1 MLKKLLPLFLF
12 LVFHQN
18 SKAQNDPTISVCGG
32 GQKVCA
38 TSDSQMVCVKIIL
51 DPTYNKQIDK
61 FTIDWGDFTPKTT
74 IVGSLTPPNQ
84 VHYFSLK
91 NFFYTCNDNKK
102 YFITLATFEKGK
114 KDPVENIIPLTII
127 NPPIAR
133 FSLNPNPACVGQEV
147 SFSNNSC
154 PSTGLSDPKIDYGDG
169 SPVTMTAFKHTYNA
183 VGTYNAKLSVSNE
196 CGSDTKTQSIS
207 ILEKPI
213 AQITPDSGF
222 VKPLTDPL
230 KICLGGGGYARLNG
244 TKSQNSTSYKWDI
257 TPLGGWQYVNNSNQN
272 SSIAQIK
279 FSSADNYTATL
290 TVKNPCGAESKK
302 TVFIKVIA
310 ADNLQLFAQPDAC
323 KSLSFKPSP
332 FNPKAEYRINGEL
345 ETNFPRPLSVGKYT
359 IKATLENECGKQE
372 DIDEFEVLEPEAVTI
387 ILPSKDTSI
396 CLNSAK
402 IELLAIPQGGA
413 WSGSTNIEKTGS
425 KTFFN
430 PQNAGNF
437 TLTYTRGT
445 GLCEQKASMKIT
457 VLDDVKFALPHQP
470 DVCKTLEYK
479 PGNFNPNAIYKFDT
493 TVIDNSKFPITI
505 LASAKKR
512 FITATLSGNCGVQ
525 VLKDSFTVLLPQ
537 KIEID
542 NNLPKEVCA
551 SAQNIALKSS
561 ISSAS
566 WLLNG
571 ATISSNFMPG
581 SAKIGQNIII
591 AKDDSDCSIPDTIY
605 IIVIGDAAKI
615 KATNAS
621 CINGAAQQLEA
632 TPTNG
637 IWKGAN
643 ISSTGLFSPKSAGI
657 GKHTISYSLPIPNSV
672 CVAKDSV
679 EIEVFA
685 PSVTFEVSNCESTK
699 ITFKAIVNGSISTLY
714 WDFGDSQNSN
724 EKGSVTHEYA
734 KEGTYTVTLKGS
746 IGGCDTTFVKTIT
759 VEAPAFAAFD
769 MPDEIC
775 EDIPI
780 NLKNNS
786 KGTSLTYEWR
796 VGNTVIN
803 SSATAPQG
811 LLYPIGQ
818 DTVLTFSLTV
828 SNGCSKSIDS
838 KTLKIKALP
847 DANFG
852 SQYAQYCS
860 GQKIYLQNS
869 SKNATN
875 YIWKNSQGTLS
886 TEATIDTQLL
896 FTKVNTTT
904 FLYWL
909 IAKNTCGTD
918 SVKRDIIINP
928 TDVKAFFGIS
938 KKQICVGELLEV
950 KSYATPNAPFKFDMG
965 DGNFYQN
972 NTFQHAFAKAGK
984 YTITQKVFG
993 CGFDTSMLN
1002 VTVLALPELA
1012 ITTNSP
1018 ICLNDLLATKIITN
1032 GISAKLQ
1039 YGNGDSSNLFI
1050 NKYLYEKS
1058 GSFSLTI
1065 SATSQDACQTEI
1077 TKDVTVYALP
1087 LVDFEVEPSPCQFA
1101 PVLLKSTN
1109 QGIDYEFHSGDG
1121 NISDKEKTIFRYN
1134 QPGLFKP
1141 YLVLTDANGCR
1152 DSITKQV
1159 LVKASPK
1166 ADFEV
1171 ENNLACPPID
1181 LKINDLSKGAISYE
1195 YTASNGFLSNDVKP
1209 MINIKDG
1216 GTYFIRQVVSNGIC
1230 NDTIKKQTYVKKRP
1244 QFTHSV
1250 QHISC
1255 FGKGDAVISIFD
1267 KDTTDFISIS
1277 GSNYTQSGVTRYEPL
1292 QKGTYILTVKSID
1305 GCFVSET
1312 AHVFEPQEIKL
1323 KISDKSVIKL
1333 NYGGVD
1339 TLKIISNK
1347 NNLLYEW
1354 NTKEGFFK
1362 EYSPI
1367 LIGIS
1372 PEENV
1377 LYQLRGTD
1385 DKGCE
1390 AFAEVRVE
1398 VNKRFAIYF
1407 PNSFSPNEDGKNDS
1421 FTIFADPEDV
1431 SEILSFKIYDRW
1443 GEPVFQKENF
1453 QPNIEAEGWNGSD
1466 YNNNVFVYQALILF
1480 KDGTE
1485 QLFQGDITLLK

>member
-1 MLKKLLPLFLF
+1 MLKIFFSLLFF
-12 LVFHQN
+12 IAFIQN
-18 SKAQNDPTISVCGG
+18 GEAQNDPTISVCGG

-38 TSDSQMVCVKIIL
+38 TSDSQMVCIKIIL

-61 FTIDWGDFTPKTT
+61 YTIDWGDFTPKTT
-74 IVGSLTPPNQ
+74 IVGSLTPANQ

-91 NFFYTCNDNKK
+91 NFFFTCNDNKK

-147 SFSNNSC
+147 SFSNSSC

-169 SPVTMTAFKHTYNA
+169 SPTTMTVLKHTYNA
-183 VGTYNAKLSVSNE
+183 IGTYNVKLSVSNE
-196 CGSDTKTQSIS
+196 CGNDTKSQSIS

-230 KICLGGGGYARLNG
+230 KVCLGGGGYARLNG
-244 TKSQNSTSYKWDI
+244 TKSQNATSYKWDI
-257 TPLGGWQYVNNSNQN
+257 PPVFGWQFTNNSNLNN
-272 SSIAQIK
+272 SILELK
-279 FSSADNYTATL
+279 FAVAGNYTATL

-302 TVFIKVIA
+302 TVSITVIA
-310 ADNLQLFAQPDAC
+310 ADNLQLFAQVDAC
-323 KSLSFKPSP
+323 KSLSYKPLP
-332 FNPKAEYRINGEL
+332 FNAKAEYYINGKL
-345 ETNFPRPLSVGKYT
+345 ETNFPLPLSVGKYKV
-359 IKATLENECGKQE
+359 IAKLENECGKQE
-372 DIDEFEVLEPEAVTI
+372 ETDEFDVLEPEVVTI
-387 ILPSKDTSI
+387 QLPSKDTSI

-402 IELLAIPQGGA
+402 IELLAQPSGGTWTGA
-413 WSGSTNIEKTGS
+413 VNIEKVGG

-430 PQNAGNF
+430 PLKSGNF
-437 TLTYTRGT
+437 SLTYTRGT
-445 GLCEQKASMKIT
+445 GSCEQKASVKIT
-457 VLDDVKFALPHQP
+457 VLDDVKFSLPHQL
-470 DVCKTLEYK
+470 DACRTLDYT
-479 PGNFNPNAIYKFDT
+479 PQDYNPAATYE
-493 TVIDNSKFPITI
+493 IDGVVVTKFPITFP
-505 LASAKKR
+505 ASAKKH
-512 FITATLSGNCGVQ
+512 IVIATLSGNCGKQ
-525 VLKDSFTVLLPQ
+525 ILKDSFTVLLPQ

-561 ISSAS
+561 VSSAS

-571 ATISSNFMPG
+571 ALISSSFAPAT
-581 SAKIGQNIII
+581 AKIGQNTII
-591 AKDDSDCSIPDTIY
+591 AKDDSGCSIPDTAY
-605 IIVIGDAAKI
+605 IMVIDDAAKI
-615 KATNAS
+615 KAINAA
-621 CINGAAQQLEA
+621 CINGAAQQLDA
-632 TPTNG
+632 MPTNG
-637 IWKGAN
+637 TWKGTGV
-643 ISSTGLFSPKSAGI
+643 STTGLFSPKSAGI
-657 GKHTISYSLPIPNSV
+657 GKHTISYSLPIPKSV
-672 CVAKDSV
+672 CIARDSV

-685 PSVTFEVSNCESTK
+685 PSVSFDVSNCESTK
-699 ITFKAIVNGSISTLY
+699 ITFQPNVNGSISSLY
-714 WDFGDSQNSN
+714 WSFGDSQNSN

-734 KEGTYTVTLKGS
+734 KEGSYTVTLKGS
-746 IGGCDTTFVKTIT
+746 IGGCDTTFAKTIS

-775 EDIPI
+775 EGVAI

-803 SSATAPQG
+803 STSTAPQG
-811 LLYPIGQ
+811 LLYPVGQ
-818 DTVLTFSLTV
+818 DTVLIFSVSV
-828 SNGCSKSIDS
+828 SNGCSKSTES

-860 GQKIYLQNS
+860 GQKVYLQNS

-875 YIWKNSQGTLS
+875 YIWKNSQGILS

-896 FTKVNTTT
+896 FTKVNPTT
-904 FLYWL
+904 FPYWL

-918 SVKRDIIINP
+918 SVKREIIVNP

-938 KKQICVGELLEV
+938 KKQICVGEPLEV

-965 DGNFYQN
+965 DGNSYQN
-972 NTFQHAFAKAGK
+972 ATFQHAFAKAGK
-984 YTITQKVFG
+984 YTIIQKVFG

-1002 VTVLALPELA
+1002 VTVLPLPELA

-1018 ICLNDLLATKIITN
+1018 ICLNDLLATKVTTN
-1032 GISAKLQ
+1032 GISVKLQ

-1050 NKYLYEKS
+1050 NKYLYQKN
-1058 GSFSLTI
+1058 GTFSLTI
-1065 SATSQDACQTEI
+1065 IANSQDACQTKI
-1077 TKDVTVYALP
+1077 NKDVTVHALP
-1087 LVDFEVEPSPCQFA
+1087 LVDFEVVPSPCQFA

-1152 DSITKQV
+1152 DSITKQI

-1171 ENNLACPPID
+1171 ENNFACPPID
-1181 LKINDLSKGAISYE
+1181 LKINDLSKGAISYQ
-1195 YTASNGFLSNDVKP
+1195 YTGSNGFLSNDTKP
-1209 MINIKDG
+1209 SINIKDG

-1244 QFTHSV
+1244 QFTHGV
-1250 QHISC
+1250 KHISC

-1267 KDTTDFISIS
+1267 KDTTDFFSVS

-1305 GCFVSET
+1305 GCFAHDT
-1312 AHVFEPQEIKL
+1312 ARVFEPQEIKL
-1323 KISDKSVIKL
+1323 KISDKSLIKL

-1347 NNLLYEW
+1347 NNLLYQW
-1354 NTKEGFFK
+1354 NTKQGFFK
-1362 EYSPI
+1362 EYSPT

-1385 DKGCE
+1385 DNGCE
-1390 AFAEVRVE
+1390 AFAQVAVE
-1398 VNKRFAIYF
+1398 VNKRFPIYI
-1407 PNSFSPNEDGKNDS
+1407 PNTFSPNEDGKNDS

-1431 SEILSFKIYDRW
+1431 SEILSFQIYDKW
-1443 GEPVFQKENF
+1443 GAKVFQKQNF
-1453 QPNIEAEGWNGSD
+1453 QPNIEAEGWNGSN

-1485 QLFQGDITLLK
+1485 VLFKGDVMLLK